1 MKYCTYIVILIAL
14 LACDSEN
21 TVDCLQTVGKTVQQ
35 EIEVE
40 SFNKILVN
48 RDITL
53 VVKHAST
60 HSVLVETGS
69 NLLNDVVVKVD
80 NNKLILTDNNTCNFV
95 RDFGV
100 TKIIVSTPTLL
111 EIRTSTQY
119 PITSEGVLGFENLTL
134 ISENFNMPGTFTVG
148 DFDLQIN
155 SNSLTVLSNGLSA
168 FYLRGT
174 VNNLSLSFFSGQARF
189 EGADLMAQNIE
200 VFHRGSN
207 DMVVN
212 PQQSITGSIV
222 ATGNVIAKNQP
233 PVVDVEELFNGRLIF
248 N

>member
-1 MKYCTYIVILIAL
+1 MKHYFIIFGLLIL

-21 TVDCLQTVGKTVQQ
+21 ANDCFQTAGNMIQQ

-40 SFNKILVN
+40 SFNRILVN

-53 VVKHAST
+53 IIKQATSQSVVI
-60 HSVLVETGS
+60 ETGS
-69 NLLNDVVVKVD
+69 NLINDVDVKVE
-80 NNKLILTDNNTCNFV
+80 NNQLILTDNNTCNYV
-95 RDFGV
+95 RDFGI
-100 TKIIVSTPTLL
+100 TKITVNTPTLT

-119 PITSEGVLGFENLTL
+119 TVSSDGTLSFENLTL
-134 ISENFNMPGTFTVG
+134 ISENFNVPGLFTVG
-148 DFDLQIN
+148 DFDLQVN
-155 SNSLTVLSNGLSA
+155 SNNLNVLSNGLSSY
-168 FYLRGT
+168 YLNGT
-174 VNNLSLSFFSGQARF
+174 VNNLVLSFFAGDGRF
-189 EGADLMAQNIE
+189 EGENLMAQNIE

>member
-1 MKYCTYIVILIAL
+1 MKHYFIIFGLLIL

-21 TVDCLQTVGKTVQQ
+21 ANDCFQTAGNMIQQ

-40 SFNKILVN
+40 SFNRILVN

-53 VVKHAST
+53 IIKQATSQ
-60 HSVLVETGS
+60 SVIIETGS
-69 NLLNDVVVKVD
+69 NLINDVDVKVE
-80 NNKLILTDNNTCNFV
+80 NNQLILTDNNTCNYV
-95 RDFGV
+95 RDFGI
-100 TKIIVSTPTLL
+100 TKITVNTPTLT

-119 PITSEGVLGFENLTL
+119 TVSSDGTLSFENLTL
-134 ISENFNMPGTFTVG
+134 ISENFNVPGLFTVG
-148 DFDLQIN
+148 DFDLQVN
-155 SNSLTVLSNGLSA
+155 SNNLNVLSNGLSSY
-168 FYLRGT
+168 YLNGT
-174 VNNLSLSFFSGQARF
+174 VNNLVLSFFAGDGRF
-189 EGADLMAQNIE
+189 EGENLMAQNIE

-222 ATGNVIAKNQP
+222 ATGNVIAKNEP
-233 PVVDVEELFNGRLIF
+233 PIIEVEELFNGRLIF

>member
-1 MKYCTYIVILIAL
+1 MSL
-14 LACDSEN
+14 LTCDSEN
-21 TVDCLQTVGKTVQQ
+21 AIDCFQTEGKTIQQ

-40 SFNKILVN
+40 SFSKILVN

-53 VVKHAST
+53 VVRESTT
-60 HSVLVETGS
+60 HSVLIETGS
-69 NLLNDVVVKVD
+69 NLINDVEVKVD
-80 NNKLILTDNNTCNFV
+80 NNQLILTDNNTCNLA
-95 RDFGV
+95 RDFGI
-100 TKIIVSTPTLL
+100 TKITVSTPTLS

-119 PITSEGVLGFENLTL
+119 TITSEGLLGFENLTL
-134 ISENFNMPGTFTVG
+134 ISENFNLPGNFTVG
-148 DFDLQIN
+148 DFDLQVD

-168 FYLRGT
+168 FYLRGS
-174 VNNLSLSFFSGQARF
+174 VNNLSLSFFSGQARV
-189 EGADLMAQNIE
+189 ESANLIAQNVE

-207 DMVVN
+207 DMIVN

-233 PVVDVEELFNGRLIF
+233 PMVDVEVLFNGRLIF

>member
-1 MKYCTYIVILIAL
+1 MKHYFIIFGLLIL

-21 TVDCLQTVGKTVQQ
+21 ANDCFQTAGNMIQQ

-40 SFNKILVN
+40 SFNRILVN

-53 VVKHAST
+53 IIKQATSQSVVI
-60 HSVLVETGS
+60 ETGS
-69 NLLNDVVVKVD
+69 NLINDVDVKVE
-80 NNKLILTDNNTCNFV
+80 NNQLILTDNNTCNYV
-95 RDFGV
+95 RDFGI
-100 TKIIVSTPTLL
+100 TKITVNTPTLT

-119 PITSEGVLGFENLTL
+119 TVSSDGTLSFENLTL
-134 ISENFNMPGTFTVG
+134 ISENFNVPGLFTVG
-148 DFDLQIN
+148 DFDLQVN
-155 SNSLTVLSNGLSA
+155 SNNLNVLSNGLSSY
-168 FYLRGT
+168 YLNGT
-174 VNNLSLSFFSGQARF
+174 VNNLVLSFFAGDGRF
-189 EGADLMAQNIE
+189 EGENLMAQNIE

-222 ATGNVIAKNQP
+222 ATGNVIAKNEP
-233 PVVDVEELFNGRLIF
+233 PIIEVEELFNGRLIF

>member
-1 MKYCTYIVILIAL
+1 MKHYFIIFGLLIL

-21 TVDCLQTVGKTVQQ
+21 ANDCFQTAGNMIQQ

-40 SFNKILVN
+40 SFNRILVN

-53 VVKHAST
+53 IIKQATSQSVVI
-60 HSVLVETGS
+60 ETGS
-69 NLLNDVVVKVD
+69 NLINDVDVKVE
-80 NNKLILTDNNTCNFV
+80 NNQLILTDNNTCNYV
-95 RDFGV
+95 RDFGI
-100 TKIIVSTPTLL
+100 TKITVNTPTLT

-119 PITSEGVLGFENLTL
+119 TVSSDGTLSFENLTL
-134 ISENFNMPGTFTVG
+134 ISENFNVPGLFTVG
-148 DFDLQIN
+148 DFDLQVN
-155 SNSLTVLSNGLSA
+155 SNNLNVLANGLSSY
-168 FYLRGT
+168 YLNGT
-174 VNNLSLSFFSGQARF
+174 VNNLVLSFFAGDGRF
-189 EGADLMAQNIE
+189 EGENLMAQNIE

-222 ATGNVIAKNQP
+222 ATGNVIAKNEP
-233 PVVDVEELFNGRLIF
+233 PIIEVEELFNGRLIF